1 MSSSLQ
7 PHGMQHTRLPCPS
20 LSPRV
25 CSNSCPLSWWCH
37 PSISSL
43 IAPSPPALKSFPA
56 SGSFPV
62 SQIFISG
69 GQSIGAS
76 ASASFLPM
84 NIQDW
89 FPLGWL
95 VGSSCSPRN
104 SQKSP
109 APQLKSI
116 NSSVFSFLYSPTLTS
131 IHDCGKTIALT
142 IWIFVGKVVSLLF
155 STLSRFVTA
164 FLPRSKHLLIR
175 RSLNLFMWEI
185 WCSLN

>member
-89 FPLGWL
+89 FPLGL
-95 VGSSCSPRN
+95 TGLISA
-104 SQKSP
+104 SQGT
-109 APQLKSI
+109 LKSLFQYHQH
-116 NSSVFSFLYSPTLTS
+116 SVLWCSTFFMIQCSHMYMTP
-131 IHDCGKTIALT
+131 GKTIFLIICT
-142 IWIFVGKVVSLLF
+142 FVGKLIF
-155 STLSRFVTA
+155 AFYCTA
-164 FLPRSKHLLIR
+164 
-175 RSLNLFMWEI
+175 
-185 WCSLN
+185 